1 MSRICLASHSATL
14 NQAGQSHKSSTKWTK
29 PDRTK
34 VSMDIKGYGNKIN
47 KTHTHS
53 LFSHKQIG
61 KKKLNQ
67 NQRQVETNKGKKVNK
82 AFDFRFIKTLSH
94 FTISGDLSAINFK
107 IYFFFRSVLLQW
119 KTKNENKETLL
130 YFKLIFNKSIIIK

>member
-1 MSRICLASHSATL
+1 
-14 NQAGQSHKSSTKWTK
+14 
-29 PDRTK
+29 
-34 VSMDIKGYGNKIN
+34 MDIKGYGNKIN

-107 IYFFFRSVLLQW
+107 IYFFFVVSYYNEKQRM
-119 KTKNENKETLL
+119 KTKKPCCILN
-130 YFKLIFNKSIIIK
+130 